1 MSLVAEVVFQS
12 DESNR
17 LPNEMEIRRLEDFFS
32 TGEKRLR
39 IAKTLAENEQR
50 IVQQASQKFWQRCPK
65 TPSNSGNPKLTALCQ
80 RDQGWYI
87 RLVAYCVLA
96 GNGQPME
103 EIGVIGMR
111 DMYISLGVP
120 LANLAIAMTCVK
132 KEALDILGSTDAAIA
147 APYFD
152 QIIRALS

>member
-1 MSLVAEVVFQS
+1 MSLVAEVIFQS

-17 LPNEMEIRRLEDFFS
+17 LPNDMEIRRLEDFFN
-32 TGEKRLR
+32 TGEQRLR
-39 IAKTLAENEQR
+39 IAKTLAENEQK
-50 IVQQASQKFWQRCPK
+50 IVQQGSQKFWQRCPK
-65 TPSNSGNPKLTALCQ
+65 TPSNSGNPTFTALCQ
-80 RDQGWYI
+80 RDQGWYV
-87 RLVAYCVLA
+87 RLVAYCVLG

-103 EIGVIGMR
+103 EIGIIGMR
-111 DMYISLGVP
+111 EMYISLGVP

-132 KEALDILGSTDAAIA
+132 KEALDLLGSADAALA